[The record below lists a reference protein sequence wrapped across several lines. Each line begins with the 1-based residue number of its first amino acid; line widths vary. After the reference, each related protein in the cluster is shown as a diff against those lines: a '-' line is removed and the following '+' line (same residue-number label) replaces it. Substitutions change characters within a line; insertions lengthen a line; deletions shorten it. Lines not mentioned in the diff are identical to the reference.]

1 MFNDGFPLF
10 TDGFPLFNV
19 DPVVEEPQDAVP
31 MATGRGGKNAEKRI
45 DIEPAE
51 DEEDPTMGSV
61 SSMWPMPG
69 S

>member
-1 MFNDGFPLF
+1 M
-10 TDGFPLFNV
+10 FNV

-61 SSMWPMPG
+61 SSMWPTPG